1 MLASLLWLNKLGAN
15 FMRPS
20 QETKLAELNAFLRWL
35 ETGRGMVQNNP
46 DHAELL
52 AILESA
58 IAKTKS
64 SLQTLVK
71 PKSN

>member
-1 MLASLLWLNKLGAN
+1 
-15 FMRPS
+15 MRQTWGNTMTLS
-20 QETKLAELNAFLRWL
+20 KEARLAELNTFLDWL
-35 ETGRGMVQNNP
+35 EAGRTIVPSDP